1 MTSPQQ
7 LKKLNIYIDGA
18 SRGNPGPASYGVCIF
33 NEEGHPIFEV
43 GETLGIATNS
53 IAEYRALIRA
63 LQEGKRL
70 GCGELSIFTD
80 SQLVARQF
88 DGQYRIKNISI
99 KELWAEIDPLLKEFT
114 SVIVT
119 HIPRSSHPGNVQAD
133 KLCNIALDRS
143 LKIKR

>member
-1 MTSPQQ
+1 LTSPQQ

-99 KELWAEIDPLLKEFT
+99 KEF
-114 SVIVT
+114 
-119 HIPRSSHPGNVQAD
+119 GQ
-133 KLCNIALDRS
+133 KLILF
-143 LKIKR
+143 